1 MKISVIAI
9 FYNSEKYMYKCIDS
23 ILSQKGVDLEL
34 IAVDDCSKD
43 NTYEILQKYK
53 QTDDRV
59 VIIKHDE
66 NKGISCARNSGII
79 AMTGDC
85 FYLIDGDDHL
95 PQDALLTLSQHYT
108 HDTDWV
114 QGGYNIVNEQGDIVK
129 KKNNKAGTY
138 RSHAEI
144 VDNFSSLE
152 FIYTHNRLINKKFKH
167 ISFPIGKAHEDRFW
181 NIQAFP
187 VLNRIANVET
197 ATYNYVAHESSFS
210 NKSRSSK
217 MYIESALELLQE
229 MDKAENCW
237 KVESDTFLLTA
248 IEKNIYIWKQRG
260 KYRRFL
266 LNQIRSRSQK
276 VTIDIKGFP
285 RFTKLVHKMIA
296 KGLPDIVIFLIAS
309 MYRSYIRITKKPV

>member
-129 KKNNKAGTY
+129 K
-138 RSHAEI
+138 
-144 VDNFSSLE
+144 
-152 FIYTHNRLINKKFKH
+152 
-167 ISFPIGKAHEDRFW
+167 
-181 NIQAFP
+181 
-187 VLNRIANVET
+187 
-197 ATYNYVAHESSFS
+197 
-210 NKSRSSK
+210 
-217 MYIESALELLQE
+217 
-229 MDKAENCW
+229 
-237 KVESDTFLLTA
+237 
-248 IEKNIYIWKQRG
+248 
-260 KYRRFL
+260 
-266 LNQIRSRSQK
+266 
-276 VTIDIKGFP
+276 
-285 RFTKLVHKMIA
+285 
-296 KGLPDIVIFLIAS
+296 
-309 MYRSYIRITKKPV
+309 